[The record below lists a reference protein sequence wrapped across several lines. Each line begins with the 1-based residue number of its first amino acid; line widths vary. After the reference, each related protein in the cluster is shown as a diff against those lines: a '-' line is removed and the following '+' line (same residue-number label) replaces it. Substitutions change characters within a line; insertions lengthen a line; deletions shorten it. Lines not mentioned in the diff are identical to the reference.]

1 MMLLYL
7 WINSV
12 IVLGVMCLV
21 VMIRLVLFLWL
32 WLFCSMIV
40 WFVCIVLSVVVM
52 CGGIGLEFS
61 NGRLVKVLVGVDEM
75 DIKDM

>member
-1 MMLLYL
+1 
-7 WINSV
+7 
-12 IVLGVMCLV
+12 
-21 VMIRLVLFLWL
+21 
-32 WLFCSMIV
+32 MIV

-75 DIKDM
+75 DIKDMWNVFCKYDLGEKCFRVL